1 MTKEDFNNL
10 DTPSSTN
17 GPEISTNSPLSIFYK
32 RKTNQKVLYTMI
44 QNGTFNVFEADDY
57 QRMHRDRDFELMYV
71 LKGKL
76 TNYLED
82 RVFSFYAGEGCL
94 LNPQM
99 KHTEKLQD
107 NCSVVFINLSETLL
121 KQLLSGIDTSGFVFS
136 FLQNNLEDK
145 NSWQRNYLKFNTQ
158 VNNSDKAFRIIL
170 DSLQQEITTVK
181 IGSNYLQQGLILRLL
196 SELQDTHHFQ
206 VNTNLLDYSKKDYLV
221 NQILQLIEN
230 NTGNISRKVLEE
242 ELHYNAE
249 YLNRILKEK
258 TNKTLTS
265 YSQEVRVHKAQE
277 LLTTTGLTVQMIAE
291 KLGFSSEN
299 YFYHYF
305 KKHVQLSPN
314 VKCFIIVRQEI

>member
-1 MTKEDFNNL
+1 MTKEDFHNL
-10 DTPSSTN
+10 DMPSSIN

-32 RKTNQKVLYTMI
+32 RKTNQKVLYTMV
-44 QNGTFNVFEADDY
+44 QNGKFNVFEADDY
-57 QRMHRDRDFELMYV
+57 QKMHRDRDFELMYV
-71 LKGKL
+71 LKGQL

-82 RVFSFYAGEGCL
+82 QVFTFKTGEGCL

-107 NCSVVFINLSETLL
+107 DCSVAFINLSESLL
-121 KQLLSGIDTSGFVFS
+121 SQLLIGIDTSGTIFS
-136 FLQNNLEDK
+136 FLQHNLKDE
-145 NSWQRNYLKFNTQ
+145 NSWQRNYLQFHMQTT
-158 VNNSDKAFRIIL
+158 NSDKAFRIIL

-196 SELQDTHHFQ
+196 SELQDKDHFQ
-206 VNTNLLDYSKKDYLV
+206 VTTNLLDHSKKDYLLNRIV
-221 NQILQLIEN
+221 QLIDDN
-230 NTGNISRKVLEE
+230 VGNVTRKTLEE

-277 LLTTTGLTVQMIAE
+277 LLTTTELTVQMIAE
-291 KLGFSSEN
+291 KLGFSSET

-314 VKCFIIVRQEI
+314 VYRQRFRIK

>member
-44 QNGTFNVFEADDY
+44 QTGKFNIFEADDY
-57 QRMHRDRDFELMYV
+57 QRMHRDRDFELMYI
-71 LKGKL
+71 LKGQL

-82 RVFSFYAGEGCL
+82 QVFTFKVGEGCL

-99 KHTEKLQD
+99 KHTEELQD
-107 NCSVVFINLSETLL
+107 DCSVVFINLSESLL
-121 KQLLSGIDTSGFVFS
+121 NQLLSGIDISGPIFT
-136 FLQNNLEDK
+136 FLQHNLEDK
-145 NSWQRNYLKFNTQ
+145 NSWQRNYLKFHTQ
-158 VNNSDKAFRIIL
+158 VNDSDKAFKIIL

-196 SELQDTHHFQ
+196 SELQDRHHFQ
-206 VNTNLLDYSKKDYLV
+206 VTTNLLDHSKKDYLV
-221 NQILQLIEN
+221 NQILQLIEDN
-230 NTGNISRKVLEE
+230 AGNISRKILEE

-258 TNKTLTS
+258 INKTLTS

-277 LLTTTGLTVQMIAE
+277 LLTTTELTVQMIAE

-314 VKCFIIVRQEI
+314 VYRQRFRIK